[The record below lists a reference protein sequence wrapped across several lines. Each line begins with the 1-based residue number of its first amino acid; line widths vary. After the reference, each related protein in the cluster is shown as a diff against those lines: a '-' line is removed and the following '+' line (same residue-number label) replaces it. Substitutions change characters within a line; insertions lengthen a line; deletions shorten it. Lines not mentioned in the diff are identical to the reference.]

1 MIAVLFGLAAA
12 AALAGAAVLQHDA
25 ASTAP
30 AQRGF
35 GAGVRL
41 LGRLLRR
48 RRWLAG
54 QLLGAAGL
62 GLFAVALHLGRVVVV
77 QPLLATQLVFSLLL
91 AGALARRRHGRAGLD
106 AALWGAAALVVGG
119 LVLFGVTAR
128 PAASPA
134 VAGSSGGSDGTDVEA
149 LRLSWLLGS
158 AAVALTAQLVGGLLG
173 HRLRAGRRCLL
184 LAVAAACGFGV
195 DALLIKAVGAQVAR
209 GEWLSWPLVAL
220 AVLAPS
226 SLVTAQRAFQAGA
239 VTQALPAIAALEPV
253 VAITLAGP
261 ALGEHLASGA
271 GWRAGQAAGLAALL
285 VGVVVLARRGPWAT
299 AARPPTAED
308 DDERGQPGLRGG
320 RLRRTGDGSLSRR

>member
-1 MIAVLFGLAAA
+1 MIAVLLGLTAA
-12 AALAGAAVLQHDA
+12 AALAAAAVLQHDA

-30 AQRGF
+30 AQRGL
-35 GAGVRL
+35 GAGVKL

-48 RRWLAG
+48 RRWLTG

-62 GLFAVALHLGRVVVV
+62 ATFAVALHLGRVVVV

-119 LVLFGVTAR
+119 LVVFGLTAR
-128 PAASPA
+128 PSVDP
-134 VAGSSGGSDGTDVEA
+134 DGTDVDA
-149 LRLSWLLGS
+149 LRGTWLLGS
-158 AAVALTAQLVGGLLG
+158 AGVALVAQLVAGAVG

-184 LAVAAACGFGV
+184 LAVTAAVGFGV
-195 DALLIKAVGAQVAR
+195 DALLLKAVGAHLAA
-209 GEWLSWPLVAL
+209 GEWLSWPLLAL

-271 GWRAGQAAGLAALL
+271 GWRAGQVAGLVALL
-285 VGVVVLARRGPWAT
+285 AGVVVLARRGPWAT
-299 AARPPTAED
+299 ASRPPAAED
-308 DDERGQPGLRGG
+308 DEDDDGSGQRDGP
-320 RLRRTGDGSLSRR
+320 LRRTGDDAPARR

>member
-1 MIAVLFGLAAA
+1 MVAALLGLAAA

-25 ASTAP
+25 ASTTPAP
-30 AQRGF
+30 RGF

-54 QLLGAAGL
+54 QLLGAGGL
-62 GLFAVALHLGRVVVV
+62 ALFAVALHLGRVVVV

-106 AALWGAAALVVGG
+106 VALWGAAALVVGG
-119 LVLFGVTAR
+119 LVVFGLTAR
-128 PAASPA
+128 PSVDP
-134 VAGSSGGSDGTDVEA
+134 DGTDVGA
-149 LRLSWLLGS
+149 LRLTWLLGS
-158 AAVALTAQLVGGLLG
+158 AGAALAVQLVAGTVG

-184 LAVAAACGFGV
+184 LAVAAAAGFGV
-195 DALLIKAVGAQVAR
+195 DALLLKAVGAHVAA
-209 GEWLSWPLVAL
+209 GEWLSWPLLAL

-299 AARPPTAED
+299 APRSPATPATTAAD
-308 DDERGQPGLRGG
+308 DDERGEGG
-320 RLRRTGDGSLSRR
+320 PRLRRTGEDSLSHR